1 MFQSDPKMNERLDR
15 AGRIV
20 LRAAACDE
28 AESEAAAA
36 SPFLLTRVRAAIAEE
51 QLRREEAGGWLSI
64 FLVARRAVP
73 AMALV
78 ALLAAIMTV
87 WSIQVNAPT
96 APDRFDEEAFFD
108 TRDTGVEQ
116 TILANRNGLSGDEI
130 FSIVVDRS
138 EREKR

>member
-15 AGRIV
+15 AGRTV

-28 AESEAAAA
+28 AETEAAAS
-36 SPFLLTRVRAAIAEE
+36 SPFLFTRVRAAIAEE
-51 QLRREEAGGWLSI
+51 QRRREEASGWLSI
-64 FLVARRAVP
+64 FFVARQAVP

-78 ALLAAIMTV
+78 TLLAAILTV
-87 WSIQVNAPT
+87 WSTQVNAPA

-116 TILANRNGLSGDEI
+116 TILANRNGLSGDEV
-130 FSIVVDRS
+130 FSIVVDRN